1 MGSSEEFQ
9 KKLSQEFDK
18 MKAIQKDLQKAM
30 ASKQTLDGQLSE
42 NKVVQEELEF
52 LTPENKVYKMTGPVL
67 VQQDIEEAKQN
78 VEKRIMFITSELKR
92 NEELLKELGN
102 KQDKQQ
108 EVLQRLQ
115 KEFTETQ
122 IKGAKKE

>member
-18 MKAIQKDLQKAM
+18 MKAIQKDLQKAV
-30 ASKQTLDGQLSE
+30 ATKQTLDAQLSE
-42 NKVVQEELEF
+42 NKIVLEELEF

-78 VEKRIMFITSELKR
+78 VETRILFMTSDLER
-92 NEELLKELGN
+92 NEELLKDLGS

-108 EVLQRLQ
+108 EILQRLQ
-115 KEFTETQ
+115 KEFTEAQ
-122 IKGAKKE
+122 MKGAKKE

>member
-9 KKLSQEFDK
+9 KKLTQELDK

-30 ASKQTLDGQLSE
+30 AAKQTLDGQLSE

-67 VQQDIEEAKQN
+67 VKQDIEEAKQN
-78 VEKRIMFITSELKR
+78 VEKRILFITSELKR
-92 NEELLKELGN
+92 NEELLKELGS
-102 KQDKQQ
+102 KQEKQQ
-108 EVLQRLQ
+108 EILQRLQ
-115 KEFTETQ
+115 KEFAETQ
-122 IKGAKKE
+122 MKASKKE

>member
-18 MKAIQKDLQKAM
+18 MKIIQKDMQKAM
-30 ASKQTLDGQLSE
+30 VAKQTLDGQLAE
-42 NKVVQEELEF
+42 NKVVLEELEF

-67 VQQDIEEAKQN
+67 VQQDLEEAKQN
-78 VEKRIMFITSELKR
+78 VEKRIMFISTEVKR
-92 NEELLKELGN
+92 NEDLIKDLSS

-108 EVLQRLQ
+108 EVFQRLQ
-115 KEFTETQ
+115 KEFTESQ
-122 IKGAKKE
+122 LKEAKK